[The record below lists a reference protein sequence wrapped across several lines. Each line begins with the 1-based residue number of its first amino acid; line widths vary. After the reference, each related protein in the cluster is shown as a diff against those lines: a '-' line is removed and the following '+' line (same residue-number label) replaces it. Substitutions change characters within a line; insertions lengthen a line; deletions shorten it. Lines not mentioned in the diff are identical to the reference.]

1 MRIRCGGAGVKPA
14 KAVPKGLIVVSDT
27 STADLLLLCWVD
39 GSGDIESHSL
49 LSSAVHVR
57 CGGLG
62 KSWSHSGVDNV
73 YEKGTVSRIGSNQ
86 ILVVQFT
93 VISCGDCWC
102 RWEAGCEETWSRKVA
117 AAGIVIGDVGVEGAG
132 GIDDAGGAVAVAAV
146 GGGVSIDVAVVESVG
161 AYAVGGVGVEVRIVV
176 VWQWGW
182 GQL

>member
-1 MRIRCGGAGVKPA
+1 VRVHCGGAGVKLA
-14 KAVPKGLIVVSDT
+14 KAVPKGLIVVSDA

-39 GSGDIESHSL
+39 GSGDIESCSS

-62 KSWSHSGVDNV
+62 KSQSHSGVDNV
-73 YEKGTVSRIGSNQ
+73 YEEGTVSRIGSNQ

-102 RWEAGCEETWSRKVA
+102 RWEARHKEMWSRKVT
-117 AAGIVIGDVGVEGAG
+117 AAGIVISDIGVEGTG
-132 GIDDAGGAVAVAAV
+132 GINNAGGAVATAV

-161 AYAVGGVGVEVRIVV
+161 AYAVGGIGVEVGIAAA
-176 VWQWGW
+176 WQWGW